1 MDSKLQKRAI
11 WITILGVVFVLVMVL
26 AVNWNAIRSMFGN
39 MDILSENGTITETMN
54 SNIQESQVEN
64 DYRSFLQ
71 DDNFFDKEIEPMTK
85 VSRAPSLSL
94 LVTSV
99 EKDLRVEVLDEEGRL
114 VKGIG
119 FFITILNQGEY
130 KDLDQD
136 GIIYV
141 AGLKPG
147 E

>member
-11 WITILGVVFVLVMVL
+11 WVTILGVVFVLGMVL
-26 AVNWNAIRSMFGN
+26 AVNWNAIRTMFGN
-39 MDILSENGTITETMN
+39 MDILSENGIITETMN
-54 SNIQESQVEN
+54 SNIQESKVEN

-99 EKDLRVEVLDEEGRL
+99 EKDLRVEVLYSLAYSLTSNALTSSSANLIRL
-114 VKGIG
+114 LYLTGYSD
-119 FFITILNQGEY
+119 FI
-130 KDLDQD
+130 
-136 GIIYV
+136 
-141 AGLKPG
+141 
-147 E
+147 